1 MAQMSWRTSEDLLE
15 QVRRQAEQHGQ
26 SLNEWVT
33 TVLTAASD
41 PSYAGTAADQV
52 RERLARAGL
61 LQRPEGVQSVKR
73 PDRKALVRARA
84 AAGKGSPLSGLVGDG
99 RR

>member
-1 MAQMSWRTSEDLLE
+1 MTWRAPDDLLE
-15 QVRRQAEQHGQ
+15 QVRRQARQHGR

-33 TVLTAASD
+33 TVMSAASD
-41 PSYAGTAADQV
+41 PANASDEIEQV

-61 LQRPEGVQSVKR
+61 LEVPSAGSPRR
-73 PDRKALVRARA
+73 PDAGRVAAARARA
-84 AAGKGSPLSGLVGDG
+84 GAGRPLSELVAEQ

>member
-1 MAQMSWRTSEDLLE
+1 MAQMTWRAPEELLE
-15 QVRRQAEQHGQ
+15 QVRRQARAHGR

-33 TVLTAASD
+33 TVMTAASD
-41 PSYAGTAADQV
+41 PANATDEVAQV

-61 LQRPEGVQSVKR
+61 LEVPAGESPRR
-73 PDRKALVRARA
+73 PDPARVKAARARA
-84 AAGKGSPLSGLVGDG
+84 GKGRPLAALVTEQ